1 MFLQNQIFLVNYL
14 ACLVDNLWRIYKY
27 VGDGQDSRIVDLRIP
42 KNLKIAFAWIFS
54 PYIPVNNANSKA
66 TSSAYGHHVMIKG
79 YESSSQ
85 TNELAKFN
93 YDNTLNV
100 HYTANDSVLQG
111 QVVPR
116 TNVASTQYYVITF
129 FE

>member
-1 MFLQNQIFLVNYL
+1 M
-14 ACLVDNLWRIYKY
+14 
-27 VGDGQDSRIVDLRIP
+27 P

-54 PYIPVNNANSKA
+54 PYLPVNNANSKA

-85 TNELAKFN
+85 SNELAKFN

-100 HYTANDSVLQG
+100 HYTANDRVLEG

>member
-1 MFLQNQIFLVNYL
+1 
-14 ACLVDNLWRIYKY
+14 
-27 VGDGQDSRIVDLRIP
+27 
-42 KNLKIAFAWIFS
+42 
-54 PYIPVNNANSKA
+54 
-66 TSSAYGHHVMIKG
+66 MIKG

-85 TNELAKFN
+85 SNELAKFN

-100 HYTANDSVLQG
+100 HYNANDSVLQG